1 MNLYKLTLIW
11 ENYKGDQYDANY
23 GFVIASETAQGARK
37 IANESKDD
45 GSERDYDLKTGKYMR
60 EKNNIWLKT
69 EYSKIQKIGNA
80 AKGIKKG
87 ILLTDHRAG

>member
-1 MNLYKLTLIW
+1 MNLYKLTLI
-11 ENYKGDQYDANY
+11 EKNYKGDQYDANY
-23 GFVIASETAQGARK
+23 GFVIASETAQEARK
-37 IANESKDD
+37 ITNETTN
-45 GSERDYDLKTGKYMR
+45 GSERDHDLKTGKYMR
-60 EKNNIWLKT
+60 EKNNIWLKN